1 MNIYI
6 KLVLLCLFM
15 VIFTGVTV
23 YFFVDYESRETL
35 ERQITARIE
44 KQSSFAI
51 GNIDRFIYERITD
64 IQQLS
69 QDPILSDQS
78 INQAELTDRIKELQ
92 LKNGMYKSI
101 SFFDPMRLRLADS
114 RNLNVG
120 KVHELTTYWEKIDQG
135 QQEVTMDISQSVSLQ
150 IPVMHFAAVVRNDIG
165 ERVGTVVT
173 RADLSWIN
181 SIFEESIATDSL
193 MRNADINLL
202 DKEGTILYSNTNP
215 NGVLKEKY
223 YDMEQ
228 LAYFA
233 ENNKEKY
240 HIFGDKIYFYT
251 LETGYLSYAGNN
263 WILLIALPEDAVYQ
277 PVYDLRKQIGITLA
291 GVILL
296 AAIIAFIAARF
307 VVKPILSLTASAKE
321 MGEGNLEAVPTIK
334 THDEIGKLAQSFGQM
349 ANKLKAKMREQDELN
364 IELAAINERIE
375 SKYVQINEQKVEIE
389 LSKDQIEMQNSAL
402 GEAFKEIE
410 KQNKS
415 ITSSIHYAE
424 RIQRSTLPEH
434 DIFNRHF
441 PNSFILYK
449 PRDIVSGDFYWF
461 DEVVKD
467 RKRYLM
473 FAVGDCTGH
482 GVPGGFMSMLGNNLL
497 TTVVTIG
504 GEIEPAIVLEEIDYD
519 IRKVLHQDEHSE
531 NSQDGMEIA
540 FCTVD
545 LETLKMKYSGAHRS
559 LYFFRNGEFTEIKAD
574 RASLGGVSKIRKKKL
589 TNLQLTTHEIQLQ
602 KDDIFYLF
610 SDGYKDQFGGEL
622 GRIFSSK
629 RFKNLLYKI
638 HQKPMERQVEIL
650 DEEVTKWSKIS
661 DQKQTDDI
669 IVLGVKVG
677 DLDLSK

>member
-1 MNIYI
+1 
-6 KLVLLCLFM
+6 M
-15 VIFTGVTV
+15 VVFTGLTIF
-23 YFFVDYESRETL
+23 YFVDDETQETL

-51 GNIDRFIYERITD
+51 SNIDRFIYERLIN

-69 QDPILSDQS
+69 QDPILADQS
-78 INQAELTDRIKELQ
+78 ISQAELADRIKELQ
-92 LKNGMYKSI
+92 LKNGVMYKSV
-101 SFFDPMRLRLADS
+101 SFFDPTRLRLADS
-114 RNLNVG
+114 ENLNVG
-120 KVHELTTYWEKIDQG
+120 EVHDLTTYWEKIDQG
-135 QQEVTMDISQSVSLQ
+135 QHEVTMDISPSVSLQ
-150 IPVMHFAAVVRNDIG
+150 IPVMHFAGVVRSDFGNRI
-165 ERVGTVVT
+165 GTVVT

-181 SIFEESIATDSL
+181 SIFEESMATDSL
-193 MRNADINLL
+193 MRNADIDLL
-202 DKEGTILYSNTNP
+202 DKEGTILYSSTNP

-223 YDMEQ
+223 HDMKQ
-228 LAYFA
+228 ITYFTA
-233 ENNKEKY
+233 HEEEKY
-240 HIFGDKIYFYT
+240 HLVGDKIYFYT
-251 LETGYLSYAGNN
+251 RESGYLSYAGNN
-263 WILLIALPEDAVYQ
+263 WILLISLPEDVVYK
-277 PVYDLRKQIGITLA
+277 PVYDLRKQMALTLIIVLVVA
-291 GVILL
+291 TG
-296 AAIIAFIAARF
+296 IAFFVARLF
-307 VVKPILSLTASAKE
+307 VKPILSLTASAKE

-334 THDEIGKLAQSFGQM
+334 TKDEIGKLALSFGQM

-364 IELAAINERIE
+364 VELAAINERIE

-434 DIFNRHF
+434 NIFNRYF
-441 PNSFILYK
+441 PNSFVLYK

-461 DEVVKD
+461 DEIEKEG
-467 RKRYLM
+467 KNYLVI
-473 FAVGDCTGH
+473 AVGDCTGH

-504 GEIEPAIVLEEIDYD
+504 GQIEPALALEEVDYD
-519 IRKVLHQDEHSE
+519 IRKVLHQDEHSS

-540 FCTVD
+540 FCTID
-545 LETLKMKYSGAHRS
+545 LETLKMKYAGAHRS

-574 RASLGGVSKIRKKKL
+574 RESLGGVSKIRKKKL
-589 TNLQLTTHEIQLQ
+589 KNLELTTHEIQLQ

-622 GRIFSSK
+622 GRVFSSK
-629 RFKNLLYKI
+629 KFKNLLYKI
-638 HQKPMERQVEIL
+638 HQKPMQRQMEIL
-650 DEEVTKWSKIS
+650 DEEVMAWSKIS
-661 DQKQTDDI
+661 NQKQTDDI

-677 DLDLSK
+677 ELNFSQNKV

>member
-15 VIFTGVTV
+15 VAFTGGTV
-23 YFFVDYESRETL
+23 FFFVDYESRQTL

-51 GNIDRFIYERITD
+51 SNIDRFIYERVTD

-69 QDPILSDQS
+69 QDPILADES

-101 SFFDPMRLRLADS
+101 SFFDPTRLRLADS

-120 KVHELTTYWEKIDQG
+120 KTHELTTYWEKIDQG
-135 QQEVTMDISQSVSLQ
+135 QQEVTMDISESVSLG
-150 IPVMHFAAVVRNDIG
+150 IPVMHFAAVVRNDLG
-165 ERVGTVVT
+165 TRVGTVVT

-193 MRNADINLL
+193 MRNADIDLL

-223 YDMEQ
+223 HNMEQ

-233 ENNKEKY
+233 EHNKENN
-240 HIFGDKIYFYT
+240 HLFGDKIYFYT

-263 WILLIALPEDAVYQ
+263 WILLIALPESVVYE
-277 PVYDLRKQIGITLA
+277 PVYDLRKQIGITL
-291 GVILL
+291 GLVILVASL
-296 AAIIAFIAARF
+296 IALVVARLF
-307 VVKPILSLTASAKE
+307 AKPILSLTASAKE
-321 MGEGNLEAVPTIK
+321 MGEGNLEAVPNIRTR
-334 THDEIGKLAQSFGQM
+334 DEIGKLALSFGQM

-375 SKYVQINEQKVEIE
+375 SKYIQINEQKVEIE

-434 DIFNRHF
+434 DLFNKYF
-441 PNSFILYK
+441 PNSFVLYK

-461 DEVVKD
+461 DEIEKD
-467 RKRYLM
+467 GKNYLVI
-473 FAVGDCTGH
+473 AVGDCTGH

-504 GEIEPAIVLEEIDYD
+504 GQIEPAIALEEVDYD
-519 IRKVLHQDEHSE
+519 IRKVLHQDDHSS

-540 FCTVD
+540 FCTID
-545 LETLKMKYSGAHRS
+545 LETLNMKYAGAHRS

-574 RASLGGVSKIRKKKL
+574 RESLGGVSKIRKKKL
-589 TNLQLTTHEIQLQ
+589 KNLELTTHEIQLQ

-629 RFKNLLYKI
+629 KFKNLLYKI
-638 HQKPMERQVEIL
+638 HQKPMERQMEIL
-650 DEEVTKWSKIS
+650 DEEIMAWSKIS
-661 DQKQTDDI
+661 NQKQTDDI

-677 DLDLSK
+677 DLNFNR

>member
-15 VIFTGVTV
+15 VVFTGGTV
-23 YFFVDYESRETL
+23 FVFVDYESRKTL

-51 GNIDRFIYERITD
+51 GNIDRFIYERVTD

-69 QDPILSDQS
+69 QDPILADES

-101 SFFDPMRLRLADS
+101 SFFDPTRLRLADS
-114 RNLNVG
+114 RNLNIG
-120 KVHELTTYWEKIDQG
+120 KTHDLTTYWEKIDEG
-135 QQEVTMDISQSVSLQ
+135 QQEVTMDISQSISLG

-165 ERVGTVVT
+165 TRVGTVVT

-193 MRNADINLL
+193 MRNANIDLL

-215 NGVLKEKY
+215 DGVLKEKY
-223 YDMEQ
+223 HDME
-228 LAYFA
+228 LLTYFA

-240 HIFGDKIYFYT
+240 HLFGNKIYFYT
-251 LETGYLSYAGNN
+251 LETDYLSYAGNN
-263 WILLIALPEDAVYQ
+263 WILLIALPEDVVYE
-277 PVYDLRKQIGITLA
+277 PIYDLRKQIAVTL
-291 GVILL
+291 GLIILVASL
-296 AAIIAFIAARF
+296 IAFVVARLF
-307 VVKPILSLTASAKE
+307 AKPILSLTASAKE
-321 MGEGNLEAVPTIK
+321 MGEGNLEAVPNIK
-334 THDEIGKLAQSFGQM
+334 SKDEIGKLAQSFGQM
-349 ANKLKAKMREQDELN
+349 ANKLKAKMREQDKLN

-424 RIQRSTLPEH
+424 RIQRSILPEH
-434 DIFNRHF
+434 DIFNRYF
-441 PNSFILYK
+441 PNSFVLYK

-461 DEVVKD
+461 DEIVKD
-467 RKRYLM
+467 GKRHLLI
-473 FAVGDCTGH
+473 AVGDCTGH

-504 GEIEPAIVLEEIDYD
+504 GEIEPAIVLEEVDYD
-519 IRKVLHQDEHSE
+519 IRKVLHQNKHSE

-540 FCTVD
+540 LCTIQLD
-545 LETLKMKYSGAHRS
+545 TLKMKYAGAHRS

-589 TNLQLTTHEIQLQ
+589 ANLQLTTHEIQLQ

-622 GRIFSSK
+622 GRVFSSK

-638 HQKPMERQVEIL
+638 HQKPMAHQMEIL
-650 DEEVTKWSKIS
+650 DEEVMAWSKIS
-661 DQKQTDDI
+661 NQKQTDDI

-677 DLDLSK
+677 DLNL

>member
-1 MNIYI
+1 
-6 KLVLLCLFM
+6 M
-15 VIFTGVTV
+15 VAFTGATV
-23 YFFVDYESRETL
+23 FVFVDYESRQTL
-35 ERQITARIE
+35 EKQITARIE

-51 GNIDRFIYERITD
+51 NNTSRFIYERLTD

-69 QDPILSDQS
+69 LDPILSDPS

-101 SFFDPMRLRLADS
+101 SFFNPERLRLADS
-114 RNLNVG
+114 RDLNLG
-120 KVHELTTYWEKIDQG
+120 QTHKLTTYWKKIDEE
-135 QQEVTMDISQSVSLQ
+135 QQEVTMDISPSVSLG
-150 IPVMHFAAVVRNDIG
+150 IPVMHFAAVVRNDDG
-165 ERVGTVVT
+165 QRVGTVVT

-181 SIFEESIATDSL
+181 STFEESIATDSL
-193 MRNADINLL
+193 MRTADINLL
-202 DKEGTILYSNTNP
+202 DKEGTILYSTTNP
-215 NGVLKEKY
+215 DGVLKEKY
-223 YDMEQ
+223 HDMKQ

-233 ENNKEKY
+233 SHDKEKN
-240 HIFGDKIYFYT
+240 HLFGEKIYFYT
-251 LETGYLSYAGNN
+251 LESNYLSYAGNN
-263 WILLIALPEDAVYQ
+263 WILLIALPKDVVYE
-277 PVYDLRKQIGITLA
+277 PIYDLRTQIGITL
-291 GVILL
+291 ILVFL
-296 AAIIAFIAARF
+296 VASMIAFVVARLF
-307 VVKPILSLTASAKE
+307 VKPILRLTSSAKE
-321 MGEGNLEAVPTIK
+321 MGEGNLEAVPNIRTK
-334 THDEIGKLAQSFGQM
+334 DEIGKLAQGFRQM
-349 ANKLKAKMREQDELN
+349 ANKLKMKIREQDELN
-364 IELAAINERIE
+364 TKLAAINERIE

-389 LSKDQIEMQNSAL
+389 LSKDQIEMQNNAL

-415 ITSSIHYAE
+415 ITSSIQYAE

-434 DIFNRHF
+434 ALFNKYF
-441 PNSFILYK
+441 PNSFVLYK

-461 DEVVKD
+461 DEIEKEG
-467 RKRYLM
+467 KKYLT

-504 GEIEPAIVLEEIDYD
+504 GQIEPAIILEEIDYD
-519 IRKVLHQDEHSE
+519 IRKVLHQDQHSK

-540 FCTVD
+540 FCTID
-545 LETLKMKYSGAHRS
+545 LETLNMKYSGAHRS

-589 TNLQLTTHEIQLQ
+589 ANLQLTTHEIQLQ

-629 RFKNLLYKI
+629 RFKNILYDVHKE
-638 HQKPMERQVEIL
+638 PMENQAEMLDKEIM
-650 DEEVTKWSKIS
+650 KWSKVS

-669 IVLGVKVG
+669 IVFGVKIT
-677 DLDLSK
+677 DQYLNK

>member
-1 MNIYI
+1 
-6 KLVLLCLFM
+6 M
-15 VIFTGVTV
+15 VIFTGGTIF
-23 YFFVDYESRETL
+23 FFVDYESRQTL

-44 KQSSFAI
+44 KQSSFAMS
-51 GNIDRFIYERITD
+51 NIDRFIYERVTD

-69 QDPILSDQS
+69 QDPILADQS

-120 KVHELTTYWEKIDQG
+120 KIHDLSTYWEKIDQG
-135 QQEVTMDISQSVSLQ
+135 QQEVTMDISPSVSLQ
-150 IPVMHFAAVVRNDIG
+150 IPVMHFAAVVRSDIG

-193 MRNADINLL
+193 MRNADIDLL

-215 NGVLKEKY
+215 DGVLREKY
-223 YDMEQ
+223 HDMEQ

-233 ENNKEKY
+233 KNADEKN
-240 HIFGDKIYFYT
+240 HLFGDKIYFYT

-263 WILLIALPEDAVYQ
+263 WILLIALPEDSVYQ
-277 PVYDLRKQIGITLA
+277 PVYDLRTQIGITLA
-291 GVILL
+291 LVILV
-296 AAIIAFIAARF
+296 AAFIAFIAARF

-321 MGEGNLEAVPTIK
+321 MGEGDLEAVPNIK
-334 THDEIGKLAQSFGQM
+334 SKDEIGKLAQSFGQM

-434 DIFNRHF
+434 DIFNKHF
-441 PNSFILYK
+441 PNSFVLYK

-461 DEVVKD
+461 DEIEKD
-467 RKRYLM
+467 GKHHLM

-504 GEIEPAIVLEEIDYD
+504 GQIEPAIVLEEVDYD

-540 FCTVD
+540 FCTID
-545 LETLKMKYSGAHRS
+545 LDTLKMKYAGAHRS

-574 RASLGGVSKIRKKKL
+574 RASLGGVSRIRKRKL
-589 TNLQLTTHEIQLQ
+589 ANLQLTTHEIQLQ

-622 GRIFSSK
+622 GRVFSSK

-638 HQKPMERQVEIL
+638 HQKPMEHQMEIL
-650 DEEVTKWSKIS
+650 DEEVMAWSKIS
-661 DQKQTDDI
+661 NQKQTDDI
-669 IVLGVKVG
+669 IVMGVKVG
-677 DLDLSK
+677 DLIN

>member
-1 MNIYI
+1 
-6 KLVLLCLFM
+6 M
-15 VIFTGVTV
+15 VAFTGGTV
-23 YFFVDYESRETL
+23 FFFVDYESRQTL

-51 GNIDRFIYERITD
+51 SNIDRFIYERLTD

-69 QDPILSDQS
+69 QDPILADES
-78 INQAELTDRIKELQ
+78 INQAELSDRIKELQ

-101 SFFDPMRLRLADS
+101 SFFDPTRLRLADS
-114 RNLNVG
+114 RNLNIG
-120 KVHELTTYWEKIDQG
+120 QTHDLTTYWEKIDQG
-135 QQEVTMDISQSVSLQ
+135 QQEVTMDISQSISLE
-150 IPVMHFAAVVRNDIG
+150 IPVMHFAAVVRNDFG
-165 ERVGTVVT
+165 TRVGTVVT

-193 MRNADINLL
+193 MRNASIDLL

-223 YDMEQ
+223 QNMEQ
-228 LAYFA
+228 LNYFA
-233 ENNKEKY
+233 SHEKEKY
-240 HIFGDKIYFYT
+240 HLFGDKIYFYT

-263 WILLIALPEDAVYQ
+263 WILLIALPEAVVYQ
-277 PVYDLRKQIGITLA
+277 PVYDLRKQIAITL
-291 GVILL
+291 GLVLL
-296 AAIIAFIAARF
+296 VASAIAFVVARLF
-307 VVKPILSLTASAKE
+307 AKPIQSLTASAKE
-321 MGEGNLEAVPTIK
+321 MGEGNLEAVPNIRTR
-334 THDEIGKLAQSFGQM
+334 DEIGKLAQSFGQM
-349 ANKLKAKMREQDELN
+349 ANKLKTKMREQDELN

-375 SKYVQINEQKVEIE
+375 SKYIQINEQKVEIE

-424 RIQRSTLPEH
+424 RIQRSTLPAH
-434 DIFNRHF
+434 DIFNQYF
-441 PNSFILYK
+441 PNSFVLYK

-461 DEVVKD
+461 DEIEKD
-467 RKRYLM
+467 GKNYLVI
-473 FAVGDCTGH
+473 AVGDCTGH

-504 GEIEPAIVLEEIDYD
+504 GQIEPAIVLEEIDYD
-519 IRKVLHQDEHSE
+519 IRKVLHQNDQSS

-540 FCTVD
+540 FCTID
-545 LETLKMKYSGAHRS
+545 LETLKMKYAGAHRP

-574 RASLGGVSKIRKKKL
+574 RESLGGVSKIRKKKL
-589 TNLQLTTHEIQLQ
+589 KNLELTTHEIQLQ

-610 SDGYKDQFGGEL
+610 SDGYKDQFGGEF
-622 GRIFSSK
+622 GRVFSSK
-629 RFKNLLYKI
+629 KFKNVLYKI
-638 HQKPMERQVEIL
+638 HQKPMERQMEML
-650 DEEVTKWSKIS
+650 DEEVIAWSKIS

-677 DLDLSK
+677 DSNFNKNT

>member
-1 MNIYI
+1 
-6 KLVLLCLFM
+6 M
-15 VIFTGVTV
+15 VIFTGGTV
-23 YFFVDYESRETL
+23 FFFVDYESRQTL

-51 GNIDRFIYERITD
+51 GNIDRFIYERVTD

-69 QDPILSDQS
+69 QDPILADES

-101 SFFDPMRLRLADS
+101 SFFDPTRLRLADS

-120 KVHELTTYWEKIDQG
+120 KTHELTTYWEKIDQG
-135 QQEVTMDISQSVSLQ
+135 QQEVTMDISESVSLG

-165 ERVGTVVT
+165 TRVGTVVT

-181 SIFEESIATDSL
+181 SIFKESIATDSL
-193 MRNADINLL
+193 MRNADIDLL

-223 YDMEQ
+223 HDMEK

-233 ENNKEKY
+233 DHDKEKY
-240 HIFGDKIYFYT
+240 HLFGDKIHFYT
-251 LETGYLSYAGNN
+251 LESGYLSYAGNN
-263 WILLIALPEDAVYQ
+263 WILLIALPKDVVYE
-277 PVYDLRKQIGITLA
+277 PVYDLRKQIGFTLA
-291 GVILL
+291 LVILVASL
-296 AAIIAFIAARF
+296 IALIVARLF
-307 VVKPILSLTASAKE
+307 AKPILSLTASAKE
-321 MGEGNLEAVPTIK
+321 MGEGNLDAVPNIRSK
-334 THDEIGKLAQSFGQM
+334 DEIGKLAQSFGQM
-349 ANKLKAKMREQDELN
+349 ANKLKTKMREQDELN

-375 SKYVQINEQKVEIE
+375 SKYIQINEQKVEIE
-389 LSKDQIEMQNSAL
+389 LSKDQIEIQNSAL

-434 DIFNRHF
+434 DIFNKYF
-441 PNSFILYK
+441 PNSFVLYK

-461 DEVVKD
+461 DEIEKD
-467 RKRYLM
+467 GKNYLVI
-473 FAVGDCTGH
+473 AVGDCTGH

-504 GEIEPAIVLEEIDYD
+504 GQIEPAIALEEVDYD
-519 IRKVLHQDEHSE
+519 IRKVLHQDDHSS

-540 FCTVD
+540 FCTID
-545 LETLKMKYSGAHRS
+545 LESLKMKYAGAHRS

-574 RASLGGVSKIRKKKL
+574 RESLGGVSKIRKKKL
-589 TNLQLTTHEIQLQ
+589 KNLELTTHEIQLQ

-622 GRIFSSK
+622 GRVFSSK
-629 RFKNLLYKI
+629 KFKNLLYKI
-638 HQKPMERQVEIL
+638 HQKPMERQMEIL
-650 DEEVTKWSKIS
+650 DEEVMAWSKIS
-661 DQKQTDDI
+661 NQKQTDDI

-677 DLDLSK
+677 DLI

>member
-15 VIFTGVTV
+15 VAFTGGTV
-23 YFFVDYESRETL
+23 FYFVDLESRETL

-51 GNIDRFIYERITD
+51 SNIDRFIYERVTD

-69 QDPILSDQS
+69 QDPILADES

-101 SFFDPMRLRLADS
+101 SFFDPTRLRLADS
-114 RNLNVG
+114 RNLNIG
-120 KVHELTTYWEKIDQG
+120 KIHDLSTYWEKIDQG
-135 QQEVTMDISQSVSLQ
+135 QQEVTMDISPSASLG
-150 IPVMHFAAVVRNDIG
+150 IPVMHFAAVVRSDMG
-165 ERVGTVVT
+165 TRVGTVVT

-193 MRNADINLL
+193 MRNADIDLL

-215 NGVLKEKY
+215 EGVLKEKY
-223 YDMEQ
+223 HNMER

-233 ENNKEKY
+233 EHDKEKY
-240 HIFGDKIYFYT
+240 HVFGDKIYFYT

-263 WILLIALPEDAVYQ
+263 WILLIALPKDVVYE
-277 PVYDLRKQIGITLA
+277 PVYDLREKIGFTL
-291 GVILL
+291 GLVILV
-296 AAIIAFIAARF
+296 ASIIAFIVARLLA
-307 VVKPILSLTASAKE
+307 KPILSLTASAKE
-321 MGEGNLEAVPTIK
+321 MGEGNLEAVPNIK
-334 THDEIGKLAQSFGQM
+334 SKDEIGKLAQSFGQM

-434 DIFNRHF
+434 DIFNKYF
-441 PNSFILYK
+441 PNSFVLYK

-461 DEVVKD
+461 DEINRD
-467 RKRYLM
+467 GKRYLLI
-473 FAVGDCTGH
+473 AVGDCTGH

-504 GEIEPAIVLEEIDYD
+504 GQIEPAIVLEEVDYD
-519 IRKVLHQDEHSE
+519 IRKVLHQDEHSD

-540 FCTVD
+540 FCTID
-545 LETLKMKYSGAHRS
+545 LDTLKMKYAGAHRS

-574 RASLGGVSKIRKKKL
+574 RASLGGVSRIRKKRKL
-589 TNLQLTTHEIQLQ
+589 ANLQLTTHEIQLQ

-622 GRIFSSK
+622 GRVFSSK

-638 HQKPMERQVEIL
+638 HQKPMARQMEIL
-650 DEEVTKWSKIS
+650 DEEVMAWSKIS

-669 IVLGVKVG
+669 IVMGVKVG
-677 DLDLSK
+677 DLD

>member
-1 MNIYI
+1 M
-6 KLVLLCLFM
+6 VLFTAA
-15 VIFTGVTV
+15 VISV
-23 YFFVDYESRETL
+23 FVDYESRKTL
-35 ERQITARIE
+35 EKQITARIE
-44 KQSSFAI
+44 KQSAFAI
-51 GNIDRFIYERITD
+51 GNIDRFIYERVTD

-69 QDPILSDQS
+69 QDPILADES

-101 SFFDPMRLRLADS
+101 SFFDPTRLRLADS
-114 RNLNVG
+114 KNLNIG
-120 KVHELTTYWEKIDQG
+120 QTHELTTYWEKIDQG
-135 QQEVTMDISQSVSLQ
+135 QQEVTMDISQSVSLE
-150 IPVMHFAAVVRNDIG
+150 IPVMHFAAVVRNDLG
-165 ERVGTVVT
+165 TRVGTVVT

-181 SIFEESIATDSL
+181 SIFENSIATDSL
-193 MRNADINLL
+193 MRNAEIDLL
-202 DKEGTILYSNTNP
+202 DKEGTILYSTTNP
-215 NGVLKEKY
+215 EGVLKEKY
-223 YDMEQ
+223 HNMEK
-228 LAYFA
+228 LAYFV
-233 ENNKEKY
+233 ENDNEKY
-240 HIFGDKIYFYT
+240 HLFGDKIYFYT
-251 LETGYLSYAGNN
+251 LESGYLSYAGNS
-263 WILLIALPEDAVYQ
+263 WILLIALPEDTVYQ

-296 AAIIAFIAARF
+296 AGLIAFVAARI

-321 MGEGNLEAVPTIK
+321 MGEGNLEAVPKIK
-334 THDEIGKLAQSFGQM
+334 TRDEIGKLAQSFGQM

-402 GEAFKEIE
+402 EEAFKEIE

-434 DIFNRHF
+434 DIFNKYF
-441 PNSFILYK
+441 PESFVLYK

-461 DEVVKD
+461 DEIVKD
-467 RKRYLM
+467 GKRNLL

-504 GEIEPAIVLEEIDYD
+504 GEVEPAIILEEVDYD

-545 LETLKMKYSGAHRS
+545 VATLKMKYSGANRS
-559 LYFFRNGEFTEIKAD
+559 LYFFRDGEFTEIKAD
-574 RASLGGVSKIRKKKL
+574 RASLGGVSRIRKKRKL

-629 RFKNLLYKI
+629 RFKNLLKEI
-638 HQKPMERQVEIL
+638 HQKPMAEQMRIL
-650 DEEVTKWSKIS
+650 DEEVMAWSKIS
-661 DQKQTDDI
+661 DQRQTDDI
-669 IVLGVKVG
+669 IVLGVRV
-677 DLDLSK
+677 LDLV

>member
-1 MNIYI
+1 
-6 KLVLLCLFM
+6 M
-15 VIFTGVTV
+15 VIFTGGTV
-23 YFFVDYESRETL
+23 FFFVDYESRQTL

-44 KQSSFAI
+44 KQAFFAI
-51 GNIDRFIYERITD
+51 SNIDRFIYERVTD

-69 QDPILSDQS
+69 QDPILVDES

-101 SFFDPMRLRLADS
+101 SFFDPTRLRLADS
-114 RNLNVG
+114 RNLNIG
-120 KVHELTTYWEKIDQG
+120 KIHDLSNYWEKIDQG
-135 QQEVTMDISQSVSLQ
+135 QQEVTMDISPSASLQ
-150 IPVMHFAAVVRNDIG
+150 IPVMHFAAVVRSDIG
-165 ERVGTVVT
+165 TRVGTVVT

-193 MRNADINLL
+193 MRNADIDLL

-223 YDMEQ
+223 HNMEQ
-228 LAYFA
+228 LTYFA
-233 ENNKEKY
+233 AHDKEKS
-240 HIFGDKIYFYT
+240 HLFGDKMYFYT

-263 WILLIALPEDAVYQ
+263 WILLIALPKDSVYQ

-291 GVILL
+291 LVIFV
-296 AAIIAFIAARF
+296 AAFIAFVAARF
-307 VVKPILSLTASAKE
+307 FVKPILSLTASAKE
-321 MGEGNLEAVPTIK
+321 MGEGNLEAVPNIK
-334 THDEIGKLAQSFGQM
+334 TTDEIGKLAQSFGQM

-364 IELAAINERIE
+364 VELAAINERIE

-434 DIFNRHF
+434 DIFNRYF
-441 PNSFILYK
+441 PNSFVLYK

-461 DEVVKD
+461 DEIKKEEKNHLV
-467 RKRYLM
+467 

-504 GEIEPAIVLEEIDYD
+504 GQIEPAAVLEEVDYD
-519 IRKVLHQDEHSE
+519 IRKVLHQDDHSS

-540 FCTVD
+540 FCTID
-545 LETLKMKYSGAHRS
+545 LETLKMKYAGAHRS

-574 RASLGGVSKIRKKKL
+574 RESLGGVSKIRKKKL
-589 TNLQLTTHEIQLQ
+589 KNLQLTTHEIQLQ

-629 RFKNLLYKI
+629 RFKNILYKI
-638 HQKPMERQVEIL
+638 HQKPMERQMEIL
-650 DEEVTKWSKIS
+650 DEEVMAWSKIS
-661 DQKQTDDI
+661 NQKQTDDI
-669 IVLGVKVG
+669 IVLGVRVG
-677 DLDLSK
+677 DLIN